1 MTDLAELVDAAAR
14 NRESAASTKMRHYP
28 GRRNELIGDI
38 FAHSMPGTVLSPQSV

>member
-1 MTDLAELVDAAAR
+1 MTDLAEMVDAAAR

-38 FAHSMPGTVLSPQSV
+38 FASMPGTALSPQSV